1 MKIKSFTRAFHGGLM
16 AIALGLTASAAM
28 AQSYP
33 QKSVR
38 VVLPYPPGGPTDIV
52 ARMLTQKLTENLGQ
66 SFVVENRPGATG
78 TVGTNSVARAEPDGY
93 TLLVNASV
101 QVVYPSLFKDLNF
114 DPIADF
120 APISLLAS
128 GPLALVVNPQLPV
141 KSIQEL
147 IDLAKQEPDRLTFG
161 SSGIG
166 AATHL
171 SGEAFKQA
179 TGINMRHVSYKGSS
193 PALND
198 VAGGHVD
205 LMFDSL
211 ASSSPFIQAGKLRAL
226 AVTTASRSPAMPDVP
241 SVAEAGVPGYDIS
254 TWYGLW
260 APAGTP
266 ETIVK
271 LLSDEAVKAFS
282 DPEVRGR
289 LSTLGLQATTS
300 TPQEFSQ
307 FNQDELKKWSAVIKR
322 AGVTVE

>member
-1 MKIKSFTRAFHGGLM
+1 MKMKKLVRALHGGTM
-16 AIALGLTASAAM
+16 AIALVLTAPVAM
-28 AQSYP
+28 AQNYP
-33 QKSVR
+33 QKAVR
-38 VVLPYPPGGPTDIV
+38 VILPYPPGGPTDIV

-78 TVGTNSVARAEPDGY
+78 TVGTGTVAKAEPDGY

-101 QVVYPSLFKDLNF
+101 QVVYPSLFPNLNY
-114 DPIADF
+114 DPMADF
-120 APISLLAS
+120 APVSLLAS
-128 GPLALVVNPQLPV
+128 GPLALVVNPGLPV
-141 KSIQEL
+141 KSVQEL
-147 IDLAKQEPDRLTFG
+147 IDLAKKEPGRLTFG
-161 SSGIG
+161 SSGNG

-179 TGINMRHVSYKGSS
+179 SGIDMRHVAYKGSS

-226 AVTTASRSPAMPDVP
+226 AVTTASRSPAMPDLP

-266 ETIVK
+266 EAIVK
-271 LLSDEAVKAFS
+271 LLSDEAAKAFS
-282 DPEVRGR
+282 DPSVRER

-300 TPQEFSQ
+300 TPGEFSQ
-307 FNQDELKKWSAVIKR
+307 FNQDELKKWSAVIKQ
-322 AGVTVE
+322 AGVKAE

>member
-1 MKIKSFTRAFHGGLM
+1 MKMKNFVRAFHGGLM
-16 AIALGLTASAAM
+16 AVALALAAPAAM

-33 QKSVR
+33 QKTVR

-78 TVGTNSVARAEPDGY
+78 MVGTNSVAKAEPDGY

-101 QVVYPSLFKDLNF
+101 QVVYPGLFKDMNF

-120 APISLLAS
+120 APVSLLAS
-128 GPLALVVNPQLPV
+128 GPLALVVNPKLPV
-141 KSIQEL
+141 NSVREL
-147 IDLAKQEPDRLTFG
+147 IDLARKEPGRLTFG

-179 TGINMRHVSYKGSS
+179 TGIDMQHVSYKGSS

-266 ETIVK
+266 EAIVK
-271 LLSDEAVKAFS
+271 LLSDEAAKAFN
-282 DPEVRGR
+282 DPDVRDR

-300 TPQEFSQ
+300 TPKEFSR
-307 FNQDELKKWSAVIKR
+307 FNQDELKKWSAVVEQ
-322 AGVTVE
+322 AGVTAE

>member
-1 MKIKSFTRAFHGGLM
+1 MFF
-16 AIALGLTASAAM
+16 
-28 AQSYP
+28 
-33 QKSVR
+33 
-38 VVLPYPPGGPTDIV
+38 
-52 ARMLTQKLTENLGQ
+52 
-66 SFVVENRPGATG
+66 
-78 TVGTNSVARAEPDGY
+78 
-93 TLLVNASV
+93 
-101 QVVYPSLFKDLNF
+101 
-114 DPIADF
+114 
-120 APISLLAS
+120 
-128 GPLALVVNPQLPV
+128 
-141 KSIQEL
+141 SIFL
-147 IDLAKQEPDRLTFG
+147 
-161 SSGIG
+161 SG

-179 TGINMRHVSYKGSS
+179 TGIDMQHVSYKGSS

-266 ETIVK
+266 EAIVK
-271 LLSDEAVKAFS
+271 LLSDEAAKAFN
-282 DPEVRGR
+282 DPDVRDR

-307 FNQDELKKWSAVIKR
+307 FNQDELKKWSAVVEQ
-322 AGVTVE
+322 AGVTAE